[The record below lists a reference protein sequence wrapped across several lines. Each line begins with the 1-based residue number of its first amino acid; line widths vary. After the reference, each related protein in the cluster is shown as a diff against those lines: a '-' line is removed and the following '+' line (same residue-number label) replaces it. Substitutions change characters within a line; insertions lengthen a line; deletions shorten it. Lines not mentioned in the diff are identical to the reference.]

1 VPRIRDAP
9 APRQDV
15 GRPGG
20 EGRIDATVHVAHSC
34 IHCIRSSR
42 SSYNP
47 NICSRPE
54 QEMVKI
60 PNRPPT
66 PIGPREPVGP
76 PPPPHVCPDIE
87 VDVPLDSGVSVQAG
101 DRVAVQVRDGRV
113 RVGVRG
119 QVIGWVTAR
128 EPVEAIRAC
137 QEGGG
142 SYVGHVSSLQGRTAV
157 VALEGRRQ

>member
-1 VPRIRDAP
+1 MPPIRHAP
-9 APRQDV
+9 GPDRASVAREARD
-15 GRPGG
+15 
-20 EGRIDATVHVAHSC
+20 DATGLVAHEC
-34 IHCIRSSR
+34 IHCIRSSG

-47 NICSRPE
+47 NICSRLE

-101 DRVAVQVRDGRV
+101 DRVSVQVRDGRV

-142 SYVGHVSSLQGRTAV
+142 SYVGHVSSLQGKTAV